1 MKIRLNKY
9 IAHSGVASRREADRL
24 IEAGRVKI
32 NGSVVGSLGVQVESD
47 HDRVEVDG
55 RILEAETQL
64 SYLMLNK
71 PPGYLVTLKDPFG
84 RPTIMELLPS
94 LRNRVY
100 PVGRLDN
107 DSEGL
112 LLLTNDGELAHKLM
126 HPSYRI
132 RKVYMVKIKGT
143 PDASRLRLLEKG
155 IYLDGK
161 KTAPAKIKLLS
172 VAPKGALL
180 RVEIHEGR
188 KREIRRMFA
197 SQGHPVIALQR
208 TLFADLGLKNLKPG
222 QWRPLTAKEI
232 SELKNQVSR
241 KKPSGGKSPGNHG

>member
-1 MKIRLNKY
+1 
-9 IAHSGVASRREADRL
+9 
-24 IEAGRVKI
+24 
-32 NGSVVGSLGVQVESD
+32 VESD
-47 HDRVEVDG
+47 QDRVEVDG
-55 RILEAETQL
+55 RILEAEKQL
-64 SYLMLNK
+64 SYIMLNK

-143 PDASRLRLLEKG
+143 PDASRLQLLEKG

-172 VAPKGALL
+172 VAPRGALL
-180 RVEIHEGR
+180 RVEILEGR

-197 SQGHPVIALQR
+197 SQGHPVISLQR
-208 TLFADLGLKNLKPG
+208 TLFAGLGLKNLKPG
-222 QWRPLTAKEI
+222 QWRPLTTKEI

-241 KKPSGGKSPGNHG
+241 KKPSGRKSPGNHG